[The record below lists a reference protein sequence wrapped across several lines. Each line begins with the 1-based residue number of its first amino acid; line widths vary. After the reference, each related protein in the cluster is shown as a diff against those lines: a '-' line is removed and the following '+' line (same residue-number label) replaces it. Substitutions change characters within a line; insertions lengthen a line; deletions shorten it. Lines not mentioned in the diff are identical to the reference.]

1 MTHSHNNSVT
11 IKKDELQIL
20 INMIKGHGITL
31 EYPLYKLKMI
41 QARASGDGYNLHI
54 LTDEKDFDELTHTT
68 ENYNDEMPSYN
79 DIGYCLL
86 LGGIIQYNN
95 IDEFYEQLTLYKKM
109 NKTIRFALDTNMF
122 YQGFPSRSKLP
133 GDTCYLLVDIVYEEM
148 EAAINHKY
156 SQNQIN
162 AMQHNA
168 PYHKDLLTELL
179 NRKTK
184 KARKAVYV
192 AMSEYR
198 SIREQ
203 TREIKSPDPS
213 TYDKEAN
220 DLLIVRTVRDYD
232 EKNNMAVLLT
242 ADTNVSYL
250 CEGKGPEC
258 FHFTYPSMFDVK
270 HCSSGQLIELIFSF
284 AIVCGFIQ
292 CNYVVIYGEYAHK
305 TGNDDTLKLKFH
317 DEEKYLDFIKDL
329 EICRKLTKLG
339 IEK

>member
-1 MTHSHNNSVT
+1 
-11 IKKDELQIL
+11 
-20 INMIKGHGITL
+20 MIKGQGITL
-31 EYPLYKLKMI
+31 EYPPYKLKMI
-41 QARASGDGYNLHI
+41 QARASGDGYNLHV
-54 LTDEKDFDELTHTT
+54 LTDKNDFDELTHTT
-68 ENYNDEMPSYN
+68 GSYNDEMPSYN

-86 LGGIIQYNN
+86 LSGIIQYNN

-133 GDTCYLLVDIVYEEM
+133 GDTCYLLVDIVYEEI

-156 SQNQIN
+156 SQDHIN
-162 AMQHNA
+162 VMQHNA
-168 PYHKDLLTELL
+168 LYHKDLLYELV

-198 SIREQ
+198 SIRER

-220 DLLIVRTVRDYD
+220 DMLIVKAVREYDYNA
-232 EKNNMAVLLT
+232 KNNMAVLLT

-270 HCSSGQLIELIFSF
+270 HCSSDQLIELIFSF

-305 TGNDDTLKLKFH
+305 TGNDDALKLKFH
-317 DEEKYLDFIKDL
+317 DKEKYIDFTKDL
-329 EICRKLTKLG
+329 EICRRLTKLG